1 MLEEQMYAFLEKLT
15 ALIIRWVFALLDSSE
30 GARHLEKHAE
40 FPYGESFTRARYS
53 WIISVMITVDSLC
66 STPKITTSNIH
77 SISVDNNLFQVIKI
91 GDTLQRK
98 NKVCLGTHLHS
109 EEYFST

>member
-1 MLEEQMYAFLEKLT
+1 MHAFLEKLT

-77 SISVDNNLFQVIKI
+77 SISVRSNLCQVIKLMI
-91 GDTLQRK
+91 RFREKKQSVSRHTSI
-98 NKVCLGTHLHS
+98 LGGILWYLS
-109 EEYFST
+109 CE